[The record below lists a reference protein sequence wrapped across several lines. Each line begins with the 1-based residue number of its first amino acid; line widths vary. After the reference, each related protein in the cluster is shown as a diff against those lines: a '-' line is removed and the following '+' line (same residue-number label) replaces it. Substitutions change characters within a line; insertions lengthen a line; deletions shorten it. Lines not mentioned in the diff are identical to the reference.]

1 MQSRLDLRRCI
12 DLNDACVLWCTIAE
26 LDGPGFER
34 LINDLRLG
42 VLGEEEFERV
52 LRYRVLNDRR
62 RSLLSVLLVKFA
74 LMSYYGISPIEVKI
88 VREGGLKPFFKF
100 STEEIRQIH
109 FNVSHDE
116 EVVIVILSKYEV
128 GIDIMKSELPL
139 RSRRPESSVE
149 ESTERFLNNMRST
162 FQPSE
167 WEYIQRD
174 ISRFMH
180 YWTIKESFVKYTGMG
195 LYIDPKRLLIISNRT
210 AGDCSSS
217 DPNLTSLEKTRIC
230 MDNEVQAWLS
240 GPDET

>member
-52 LRYRVLNDRR
+52 LRR